1 MPRIISKRLGKN
13 VLGQANKG
21 NTILISKSI
30 DKNSAQAKRVIAH
43 EKVHLEQMRRGDL
56 DYDDKNFYWKGKT
69 YPRNKIDEGSEN
81 LPWEKEA
88 YRASRR
94 KRVSG
99 KRRRRRT

>member
-1 MPRIISKRLGKN
+1 MARVIKKRLGKN

-21 NTILISKSI
+21 NEILINKSI
-30 DKNSAQAKRVIAH
+30 DKNSTKGKSVIAH
-43 EKVHLEQMRRGDL
+43 EKVHLEQMKRGDL

-69 YPRNKIDEGSEN
+69 YPRNKIDETDKN

-94 KRVSG
+94 IMNG
-99 KRRRRRT
+99 KRRRRKK